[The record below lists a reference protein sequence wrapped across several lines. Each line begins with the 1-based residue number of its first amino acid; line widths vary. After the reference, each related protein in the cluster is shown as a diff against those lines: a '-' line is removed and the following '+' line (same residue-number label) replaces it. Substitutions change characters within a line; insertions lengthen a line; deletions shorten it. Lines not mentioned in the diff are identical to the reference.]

1 MVKFTKMESVYYL
14 FYNFNP
20 MKKHILPF
28 SLDKRLR
35 VQHLTLGEIIEPVS
49 QQQLQAEV
57 RPGKWTAFE
66 NAAHIA
72 AFHDVYTKRIERMLR
87 EEAPAFEPYVWQKDD
102 VFTTFKSMSKEAL
115 LERYVQDRNSLIAL
129 VDAIPEEDM
138 QRTGIHGVYGQFS
151 IAQWLEMF
159 VLHEAHHLFTI
170 FQLIHVK
177 QA

>member
-1 MVKFTKMESVYYL
+1 MSKL
-14 FYNFNP
+14 
-20 MKKHILPF
+20 ILPF

-49 QQQLQAEV
+49 HDQLQEEV

-66 NAAHIA
+66 NAAHLA
-72 AFHDVYTKRIERMLR
+72 AFHAVYKKRIEIMLK
-87 EEAPAFEPYVWQKDD
+87 EDGPQFEPYVWQNDP
-102 VFTTFKSMSKEAL
+102 VFAEFKSVSKDGL
-115 LERYVQDRNSLIAL
+115 LERYVNDRNELMAQ
-129 VDAIPEEDM
+129 VDAISAEDL

-170 FQLIHVK
+170 FQLIHMKK
-177 QA
+177 Q

>member
-1 MVKFTKMESVYYL
+1 
-14 FYNFNP
+14 
-20 MKKHILPF
+20 MKKLILPF

-35 VQHLTLGEIIEPVS
+35 VQHLTLGEIIGPIS
-49 QQQLQAEV
+49 QQQLQTEV
-57 RPGKWTAFE
+57 RAGKWTAFE

-72 AFHDVYTKRIERMLR
+72 AFHDVYAKRIDRMLK
-87 EEAPAFEPYVWQKDD
+87 EDAPAFEPYVWQKDE
-102 VFTTFKSMSKEAL
+102 VFAAFKGMPKEAL
-115 LERYVQDRNSLIAL
+115 LERYVQDRNTLIAK
-129 VDAIPEEDM
+129 VDAISEEEM
-138 QRTGIHGVYGQFS
+138 QRRGIHGVYGQFS